1 MRMEIGL
8 RVTPTYT
15 SLSSITSGFDQHA
28 DVNHVVH
35 DDHMKQQIFRNI
47 KVIYLIFDHI
57 YDIFDI

>member
-1 MRMEIGL
+1 MKMGIGL
-8 RVTPTYT
+8 RAMPTSM
-15 SLSSITSGFDQHA
+15 SLSSTTSGFDQGA
-28 DVNHVVH
+28 DGNHVVH